1 MVIDENEMRKMQSY
15 LMLVFGEASSLKIL
29 LLGSGYL
36 DTRWGGAPTNTI
48 DIGRSLGES
57 GKDE

>member
-1 MVIDENEMRKMQSY
+1 
-15 LMLVFGEASSLKIL
+15 MLVFGEASSLKIL